1 MDLTTKRLDGA
12 NASISAK
19 PSVQD
24 FEKKSHS
31 IAQKIAKNTKLDG
44 FRKGKVPLDIIKQRY
59 QGHIQQE
66 SEKELLDT
74 ILQEGSKALE
84 ITPQDMIGNP
94 SIQKFEKQ
102 AEHFDIEMRIGLKP
116 QIDLSGV
123 LECVPSFSL
132 EEVQESAIEERLQH
146 LAKERATFTDAPEDK
161 AVANGDGVIFDF
173 EGLLDNQPFE
183 GNRAQ
188 NFALVVGEG
197 RLLPSFEKQLV
208 GMKMGD
214 EKYFSVTFPKDYA
227 NATLADKEVSFHVKL
242 HKIQLR
248 QIPEIDEAFVKM
260 VLNQEKEPTLEM
272 LKERVK
278 DQLFLEAKTKL
289 YNQQLKETLIDKL
302 DKNLAFDLP
311 ETIIEQEMDL
321 AFRQSLQNMKQED
334 LKELQD
340 DPKKVKKK
348 RDSFREQARRSVKV
362 TFIID
367 ALARQENIQV
377 ADNEVYQAVY
387 YEAMMANQNPQQLLE
402 VYQRNNM
409 LPAVKMAMVEDKVLT
424 FLLDKQLPQETN
436 A

>member
-1 MDLTTKRLDGA
+1 MDLTTKRLDSA

-66 SEKELLDT
+66 SEKELLDA

-94 SIQKFEKQ
+94 TVRKFDKQ
-102 AEHFDIEMRIGLKP
+102 AEHFDIEINIGLRP

-146 LAKERATFTDAPEDK
+146 LAKERATFTDALKDK
-161 AVANGDGVIFDF
+161 AAANGDGVIFDF

-227 NATLADKEVSFHVKL
+227 NATLAGKEVSFHVKL

-387 YEAMMANQNPQQLLE
+387 YEALMANQNPQQLLE

-409 LPAVKMAMVEDKVLT
+409 LPAVKMAMVEDRVLT
-424 FLLDKQLPQETN
+424 FLLDKQLPQEAN

>member
-1 MDLTTKRLDGA
+1 MDLTTKRLDSA

-24 FEKKSHS
+24 FEKRSHS

-66 SEKELLDT
+66 SEKEMLDA

-84 ITPQDMIGNP
+84 ITPQDMIGSP
-94 SIQKFEKQ
+94 TVQKFEKQ
-102 AEHFDIEMRIGLKP
+102 AEHFDIEMHIGLKP

-123 LECVPSFSL
+123 FECVPSFSL
-132 EEVQESAIEERLQH
+132 EEIQESAIEERLQH
-146 LAKERATFTDAPEDK
+146 LAKERASFTDAPEDK
-161 AVANGDGVIFDF
+161 AAANGDGVVFDF

-214 EKYFSVTFPKDYA
+214 EKYFSVPFPKDYA
-227 NATLADKEVSFHVKL
+227 NATLAGKEVSFHVKL

-272 LKERVK
+272 LKERIK
-278 DQLFLEAKTKL
+278 NQLFLEAKTKL

-311 ETIIEQEMDL
+311 ETIIEQEIDL
-321 AFRQSLQNMKQED
+321 AFRQSLQNMKPEEI
-334 LKELQD
+334 KELQD

-348 RDSFREQARRSVKV
+348 RDGFREQARRSVKV

-377 ADNEVYQAVY
+377 ADNEVFQAIY

-409 LPAVKMAMVEDKVLT
+409 LPAVKMAMVEDRVLT
-424 FLLDKQLPQETN
+424 FLLDKQLPQEAN